1 MTEYTAHT
9 CISRQVDGAHT
20 AHRAMGK
27 TQTRRCKCLV
37 QLYLYQ
43 VNIARGIW
51 CHTSYEPCLGL
62 PRCSELLSAYY
73 LMPSSGY
80 LCGES
85 IAPCLCE
92 GCGLLLQNAFTAF
105 DVRSRVPLS
114 HGPSGGRTSSTSRLS
129 ICPPPRNPSLRHALA
144 SSAEPV

>member
-73 LMPSSGY
+73 LMPWSGY
-80 LCGES
+80 LCAES
-85 IAPCLCE
+85 IPPCLCE
-92 GCGLLLQNAFTAF
+92 GCGLFLENAHLMWVPVCRCHTDHQGSNAGGSAGLHAPHPGLSSPNKSTFTF
-105 DVRSRVPLS
+105 
-114 HGPSGGRTSSTSRLS
+114 
-129 ICPPPRNPSLRHALA
+129 
-144 SSAEPV
+144 